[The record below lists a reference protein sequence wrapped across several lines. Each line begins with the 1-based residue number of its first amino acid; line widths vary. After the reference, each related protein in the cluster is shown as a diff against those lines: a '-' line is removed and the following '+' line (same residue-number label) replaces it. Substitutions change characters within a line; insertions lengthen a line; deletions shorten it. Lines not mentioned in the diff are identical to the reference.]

1 MDHQLPARPLSYAET
16 LRTGCEE
23 TIEATVRKRRLCF
36 AGFVMRMDDDRLFK
50 RVLLGTLATG
60 KEYRGGQESSWVSR
74 LGEDLVAFGMEDEK
88 EGEKWK
94 ASALEKEEWYGKIED
109 GVAWF
114 IRKWHAREAE
124 ASAKRQLARA
134 EVAAA
139 AAAAA
144 TKTASSTGPKRKRKE
159 EAATSSAPTAVARPA
174 TATTATAENAAPR
187 RSKRTRTGVAGV
199 TAAEKAAPP
208 GPQKKGNGGARTG
221 RGKPE
226 TAVEAARAAEAAL
239 VAQHVPD

>member
-94 ASALEKEEWYGKIED
+94 ASALEKEECGSGGGGGGNKDRLQYGTEEEEKGGGSDELGPYGRGQTGNGDD
-109 GVAWF
+109 GDGGE
-114 IRKWHAREAE
+114 R
-124 ASAKRQLARA
+124 
-134 EVAAA
+134 
-139 AAAAA
+139 
-144 TKTASSTGPKRKRKE
+144 GPK
-159 EAATSSAPTAVARPA
+159 TV
-174 TATTATAENAAPR
+174 
-187 RSKRTRTGVAGV
+187 
-199 TAAEKAAPP
+199 
-208 GPQKKGNGGARTG
+208 
-221 RGKPE
+221 
-226 TAVEAARAAEAAL
+226 
-239 VAQHVPD
+239 